1 MAGPT
6 SVPSGNADL
15 TATIESAKAAGIQY
29 IVMPYI
35 MPNDR
40 PKDAAGFT
48 ALGRALNKAGEQ
60 VKKAGL
66 QFCYHN
72 HAFEFTPLADG
83 KRALDVLLA
92 AADPELLKLELD
104 VFWVSITGADP
115 VSLINEY
122 KGRIALM
129 HLKDKMK
136 GAPVSLTESVPPHDL
151 RRSGQRGPGLP
162 VHREGRAG
170 RGRAALLRRAGSD
183 AGRSAGEHQEE
194 LSVPENPVVR
204 SWKC

>member
-1 MAGPT
+1 MHRDA
-6 SVPSGNADL
+6 L
-15 TATIESAKAAGIQY
+15 HH
-29 IVMPYI
+29 
-35 MPNDR
+35 PNDR

-48 ALGRALNKAGEQ
+48 ALGTALNKAGAQ

-122 KGRIALM
+122 KGRVALM

-136 GAPVSLTESVPPHDL
+136 GAPVPTESVPPTTFVEVAGAYSSS
-151 RRSGQRGPGLP
+151 SGAQAP
-162 VHREGRAG
+162 AS
-170 RGRAALLRRAGSD
+170 ALLRRAGSD
-183 AGRSAGEHQEE
+183 AGRSWNCRYQY
-194 LSVPENPVVR
+194 ENPVVQMEVGSR
-204 SWKC
+204 K